1 MSQQIKLV
9 WSQAFTV
16 KRCVLYL
23 LIILGLPVLQF
34 SFIYEGYQF
43 FLPIEVFEETL
54 SGMIPMLFP
63 VLAVLI
69 FLPIFIAE
77 YKDNYL
83 TYVRTRAS
91 LKDYLLA
98 VGFVNATLTGLVFF
112 LMTIV
117 TFVLIHYVEPIIGLV
132 NYWSLSEKTYE
143 TSNAFS
149 FLADIH
155 PLLYAVLYAAWIGLN
170 GAAYATLAYLLILVL
185 EQVYLA
191 ISLPFVA
198 YHIFN
203 FVAGIMQAPQF
214 SPISTVF
221 PFNITEQP
229 LWTVFV
235 PFAILVVVNIT
246 LYLTMIRPKPE
257 WIFQS

>member
-1 MSQQIKLV
+1 
-9 WSQAFTV
+9 
-16 KRCVLYL
+16 
-23 LIILGLPVLQF
+23 
-34 SFIYEGYQF
+34 
-43 FLPIEVFEETL
+43 
-54 SGMIPMLFP
+54 
-63 VLAVLI
+63 
-69 FLPIFIAE
+69 
-77 YKDNYL
+77 
-83 TYVRTRAS
+83 
-91 LKDYLLA
+91 
-98 VGFVNATLTGLVFF
+98 
-112 LMTIV
+112 MTIV
-117 TFVLIHYVEPIIGLV
+117 TFVIIHYVEPIIGLV
-132 NYWSLSEKTYE
+132 DYWSLSEKTYE

-170 GAAYATLAYLLILVL
+170 GAAYATLAYLLILAL

-235 PFAILVVVNIT
+235 PFAILIVVNIT

>member
-1 MSQQIKLV
+1 
-9 WSQAFTV
+9 
-16 KRCVLYL
+16 
-23 LIILGLPVLQF
+23 
-34 SFIYEGYQF
+34 
-43 FLPIEVFEETL
+43 
-54 SGMIPMLFP
+54 
-63 VLAVLI
+63 
-69 FLPIFIAE
+69 
-77 YKDNYL
+77 
-83 TYVRTRAS
+83 
-91 LKDYLLA
+91 
-98 VGFVNATLTGLVFF
+98 
-112 LMTIV
+112 MTIV
-117 TFVLIHYVEPIIGLV
+117 TFVLIHYIEQFFGLV
-132 NYWSLSEKTYE
+132 NFTSLSEKTYE

-170 GAAYATLAYLLILVL
+170 GAAYATLAYLLILAL
-185 EQVYLA
+185 EQIYLA

-235 PFAILVVVNIT
+235 PFAILIVVNIT

>member
-1 MSQQIKLV
+1 MSQQIKLM
-9 WSQAFTV
+9 WSQAFSM
-16 KRCVLYL
+16 KRCILYL
-23 LIILGLPVLQF
+23 LIILGLPALQF

-43 FLPIEVFEETL
+43 FLPIEVFQETI
-54 SGMIPMLFP
+54 SGAIPMLFP
-63 VLAVLI
+63 ILAVLI

-98 VGFVNATLTGLVFF
+98 VGIVNALLTGLILF

-117 TFVLIHYVEPIIGLV
+117 TFLLIHYVEPLFAFV
-132 NYWSLSEKTYE
+132 DYWSLSEKTYE

-155 PLLYAVLYAAWIGLN
+155 PLLYAVIYSAWIALN
-170 GAAYATLAYLLILVL
+170 GALYATLAYLLILAL

-191 ISLPFVA
+191 MSLPFVA

-203 FVAGIMQAPQF
+203 FVAGILQAPQF

-235 PFAILVVVNIT
+235 PFTILIIVNVI

>member
-1 MSQQIKLV
+1 MSQQIKLI

-16 KRCVLYL
+16 KQCVLYL
-23 LIILGLPVLQF
+23 LIILGLPTLQF
-34 SFIYEGYQF
+34 SFIYKSYQF
-43 FLPIEVFEETL
+43 FLPTEVFEETL
-54 SGMIPMLFP
+54 SGAIPMLFP
-63 VLAVLI
+63 ILAVLI

-91 LKDYLLA
+91 LKDYLFA
-98 VGFVNATLTGLVFF
+98 VGFVNVMLTGFVFF

-117 TFVLIHYVEPIIGLV
+117 TFVLIRYVEPFFGLV
-132 NYWSLSEKTYE
+132 NYAPLSEKTHDV
-143 TSNAFS
+143 TNAFS
-149 FLADIH
+149 FLVDIH

-170 GAAYATLAYLLILVL
+170 GAVYATLAYLLILSL

-191 ISLPFVA
+191 ISLPFFA

-203 FVAGIMQAPQF
+203 FVAGMMQAPQF

-235 PFAILVVVNIT
+235 PFTVLIVVNFT